1 MHFEK
6 LSLSK
11 NERCNAPCQN
21 VLKII
26 RCKAFKSHASSSS
39 STNGVN
45 ILILKLNNY
54 IEIEQLY
61 EQ

>member
-11 NERCNAPCQN
+11 SERCNASCQN
-21 VLKII
+21 LLKII
-26 RCKAFKSHASSSS
+26 RCQAFKSHAPSSS
-39 STNGVN
+39 STNEVN